1 METLESIVTV
11 GFKAVDL
18 NFISIEELG
27 GGIVVSVVGSWLKGH
42 GFDSCKV
49 LHSYNWK

>member
-18 NFISIEELG
+18 KIISIEELG
-27 GGIVVSVVGSWLKGH
+27 GGIVVSTD
-42 GFDSCKV
+42 DS
-49 LHSYNWK
+49 YTEGP